1 MRIEYR
7 KDGIAYSLPY
17 ELAEIKIVDMGEEY
31 LAEATMPSGHVYIIW
46 RAETKDK
53 AIEFLNTLY
62 NWSEDHPK
70 GAVWIGDEGEIEN
83 KSCN

>member
-7 KDGIAYSLPY
+7 KDGVAYSLPY

-31 LAEATMPSGHVYIIW
+31 LVKAAMPSGRIYTIW
-46 RAETKDK
+46 RAETKVK
-53 AIEFLNTLY
+53 AIEFLNMLY
-62 NWSEDHPK
+62 NWSEDHPR
-70 GAVWIGDEGEIEN
+70 GAVWIGADGEIEN